1 MTFYVDVRLKG
12 DGQGWTRST
21 KAPAYGF
28 AKREEAEA
36 CAARLRLELAG
47 VEYCVTDSEH
57 PL

>member
-1 MTFYVDVRLKG
+1 MTYYVDVRLHG

-28 AKREEAEA
+28 LTREEAEA

-47 VEYCVTDSEH
+47 VEYCVTDSGH
-57 PL
+57 RL